1 MNRKIVSLILAVLL
15 STGIFF
21 VLVPQ
26 SGRASSTPTTL
37 TVGIISPGAITNL
50 NPWEAG
56 GQSAVTTDQLRGL
69 YYLTLLLQA
78 PNGTLMPQLAQSW
91 SANANGSVYTFNLR
105 PNLKWSDGT
114 PLTASDVVYSFRLLQ
129 QHPLFDTLN
138 GFIIAPLLQ
147 NVTALNTTSVQ
158 FTLKHPFSP
167 FLDYASLGKYIVPE
181 HIFSKIANIT
191 AYTGSSSPVGDGP
204 YMLVNWTA
212 GATVLHYKAN
222 PYFYMGKPKIA
233 NLAVELLSPTAN
245 IPALLQTGE
254 ITLAQPA
261 PSQVAALSGV
271 SHVGISLSPGISI
284 VGSYFDPAGL
294 FMFDDALYPYNI
306 TSVRQAIAYAINRSQ
321 IVQLALNGYG
331 TPGNQGQLP
340 PSLSQWIPAT
350 LPNYTFNPAKARS
363 MLLGL
368 GFKNGSNGYLTFP
381 NGTAWTP
388 KIMDVGGTASSI
400 VSIIVQNLHAAGID
414 ASESV
419 VTIGTIVN
427 ALEYG
432 TFDMLLLGTSR
443 PPIPDFVLGVFVTNS
458 VTPVGKQELDYHGWA
473 RWSNQTVWNDLN
485 QARNVSA
492 FSQQYALYSNAQQIM
507 AEQVPLIVLYY
518 GQNIWAY
525 SNATIGG
532 WGPAAQGYQFPQ
544 APLLMSLHGPATVS
558 QPNNTY
564 VYYAA
569 AGVIAVLAVIGV
581 AVYVVRKRQ
590 R

>member
-1 MNRKIVSLILAVLL
+1 MNKKIVSLLIAVLL
-15 STGIFF
+15 STSIFF
-21 VLVPQ
+21 VLVPE
-26 SGRASSTPTTL
+26 SDRASSTPVTL
-37 TVGIISPGAITNL
+37 TVGIVSPGAITNL

-56 GQSAVTTDQLRGL
+56 GQSAITTDQLRGL
-69 YYLTLLLQA
+69 YYLTLMLQA

-91 SANANGSVYTFNLR
+91 SANANATVYTFNLV

-114 PLTASDVVYSFRLLQ
+114 PLTANDVVYSFRLLQ

-138 GFIIAPLLQ
+138 GFIVGSLLK
-147 NVTALNTTSVQ
+147 NVTALSSTSVQ
-158 FTLKHPFSP
+158 FTLTHPFSP

-181 HIFSKIANIT
+181 HIFSAISNIT

-204 YMLVNWTA
+204 YLLVNWTP
-212 GATVLHYKAN
+212 GSTVLHYKAN

-254 ITLAQPA
+254 ITLAQPS

-271 SHVGISLSPGISI
+271 SHVGVSVSPGISI
-284 VGSYFDPAGL
+284 VGTYFDPAGL

-306 TSVRQAIAYAINRSQ
+306 TTVRQALAYSINRTQ

-331 TPGNQGQLP
+331 TAGNQGQLP
-340 PSLSQWIPAT
+340 PSLSQWIPST
-350 LPNYTFNPAKARS
+350 LANYTFNPSKARS

-388 KIMDVGGTASSI
+388 KIMDVGGTASSV
-400 VSIIVQNLHAAGID
+400 VSVIVQNLHAAGID

-419 VTIGTIVN
+419 VTIGTIVH

-432 TFDMLLLGTSR
+432 TFDMILLGTSR

-458 VTPVGKQELDYHGWA
+458 VTPVGTQELDYHGWA

-485 QARNVSA
+485 QARNVSG
-492 FSQQYALYSNAQQIM
+492 FSQQYQLYANVQQIM
-507 AEQVPLIVLYY
+507 ATQVPLIVLYY

-525 SNATIGG
+525 SNATISG

-544 APLLMSLHGPATVS
+544 APLLMSLHGPATVATS
-558 QPNNTY
+558 NNGA
-564 VYYAA
+564 VYAA
-569 AGVIAVLAVIGV
+569 AGLVVVLAVIAV
-581 AVYVVRKRQ
+581 AVYVLRKRQ